1 MYKHTIYTYLRVHKR
16 TYLYTYSLNVYI
28 SITHIHTRAYVY
40 AYTCTA
46 VPRTMTQIEKRF
58 NFFFY
63 AFFTY
68 KRTHYL
74 PSGEREKKQKTTRPE
89 RRNKS
94 NYAHNLI
101 DNYNSIICCV
111 VLHYRYLCSHFVCPD
126 A

>member
-58 NFFFY
+58 NFFFML
-63 AFFTY
+63 FS
-68 KRTHYL
+68 RT
-74 PSGEREKKQKTTRPE
+74 
-89 RRNKS
+89 N
-94 NYAHNLI
+94 AH
-101 DNYNSIICCV
+101 IICRRESERKNKKPRV
-111 VLHYRYLCSHFVCPD
+111 RNVATSRTMRIT
-126 A
+126 